1 MPRPIR
7 PAPRHAMGGRA
18 FTATSLETLAQQ
30 PLQGV
35 AIQVSQ
41 SQACQCASG
50 LQKIF
55 VADHAT
61 DVAKRPRQ
69 WGWYR
74 RQFANRNDKGKTDSY
89 VFQHVPVLREHD
101 AFAPVAR
108 VGESIVRTAAIHPF
122 LARLGIMV
130 GEWEV
135 RRAVT
140 ERFSHGNAF
149 GIEPVGDAADSGLRP
164 FFMNIPTLKMLDRPG
179 IHRDQWRMNDG
190 SRIHQST
197 G

>member
-7 PAPRHAMGGRA
+7 PAPRHAMGGRS

-41 SQACQCASG
+41 SQACQCAPG

-55 VADHAT
+55 VADRAT

-69 WGWYR
+69 WGWHL
-74 RQFANRNDKGKTDSY
+74 RQFPDRNDEGKTDSY
-89 VFQHVPVLREHD
+89 VLQHVPMLREHD
-101 AFAPVAR
+101 AFAPVAGL
-108 VGESIVRTAAIHPF
+108 GESILRAASIHPF
-122 LARLGIMV
+122 LPRLCIMV

-140 ERFSHGNAF
+140 ERFSHGNTF
-149 GIEPVGDAADSGLRP
+149 GIEPVGDATDSGLRP
-164 FFMNIPTLKMLDRPG
+164 FFVNIPTLKMLDRPD
-179 IHRDQWRMNDG
+179 IHRDQWRMNDR